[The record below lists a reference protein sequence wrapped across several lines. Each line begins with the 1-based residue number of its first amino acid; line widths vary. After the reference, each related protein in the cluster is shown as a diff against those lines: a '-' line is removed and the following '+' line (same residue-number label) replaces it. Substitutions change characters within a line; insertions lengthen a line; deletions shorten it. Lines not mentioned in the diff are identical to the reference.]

1 MNDDA
6 KMIQLLWERSDR
18 ALEVIARAY
27 GDRCLHLA
35 EGILHNKQDAEECV
49 NDAYLQL
56 WRTIPPTTPDSLE
69 AYLLKVVRN
78 LSLNRQ
84 AHNSAQKRG
93 GGVPGIP
100 LQELEQTLSGI
111 ELPEDS
117 REIRRAINTFLAM
130 LDKRDMLLFVRRYW
144 YSDSIEELARASGLK
159 SNYVHQRLHRLR
171 QKLYRHLTK
180 GGISL

>member
-35 EGILHNKQDAEECV
+35 EGILHSKQDAEECV

-69 AYLLKVVRN
+69 AYLLKTVRN
-78 LSLNRQ
+78 LCLNRQ
-84 AHNSAQKRG
+84 AYILRLCTN
-93 GGVPGIP
+93 
-100 LQELEQTLSGI
+100 LNN
-111 ELPEDS
+111 
-117 REIRRAINTFLAM
+117 RENNR
-130 LDKRDMLLFVRRYW
+130 W
-144 YSDSIEELARASGLK
+144 SIVGA
-159 SNYVHQRLHRLR
+159 
-171 QKLYRHLTK
+171 
-180 GGISL
+180 

>member
-27 GDRCLHLA
+27 GDRCFHLA

-56 WRTIPPTTPDSLE
+56 WRTIPPTTPTSLE
-69 AYLLKVVRN
+69 AYLLKTVRN
-78 LSLNRQ
+78 LCLNRQ
-84 AHNSAQKRG
+84 AYNTAQKRG
-93 GGVPGIP
+93 GGDVGIP
-100 LQELEQTLSGI
+100 LYELEGVLSDV

-117 REIRRAINTFLAM
+117 RDIRRAINTFLAT

-144 YSDSIEELARASGLK
+144 YADSIEELAKAAGMK
-159 SNYVHQRLHRLR
+159 PNHVHQRLHRLR
-171 QKLYRHLTK
+171 KKLHRHLTK